1 MSEHAPAVATSLEPV
16 IGLEIHVQLGTRTKM
31 FCGNAVE
38 FGAEPN
44 THVCP
49 VCLGLPGALPVIN
62 GDAVRLAIRAGLGLN
77 CVIHETSVFARKN
90 YFYPD
95 LPKGYQITQ
104 FDRPICTGGYLDAGH
119 GAKADRLGSAP
130 DVEWKSGG
138 VEDRGDVRGDASD
151 AHRPLVR
158 SSTHPLDVTAE
169 GSAAVAP
176 PAGRVRIRRIHL
188 EEDAGKSIHDRLPGR
203 TAVDLNR
210 AGTPLCEIVTEP
222 DLRSPAQ
229 ARAFLTRLKQ
239 ILEYLE
245 VSDCDMEKGSL
256 RVDANVSV
264 RPVGT
269 DALGVK
275 TEVKNMNSFSN
286 VERALAFEIRRQ
298 TAEVEAGRAITQE
311 TLLWDAGR
319 GEARPMRS
327 KEESHDYRY
336 FPEPDLPPLVLE
348 EGQIERERAALPE
361 LPDARLHRF
370 VEAYG
375 LPAYDAEV
383 LTATR
388 PLADYYEAAAT
399 AAGNPK
405 AASNWVMG
413 EVLGWANQHQTPVEA
428 LAVKPEHIG
437 ELIRLVADGTL
448 SHNLARQVFEKSA
461 TTGRA
466 PGEIVRAEGLTQ
478 VRDTGQLETWADE
491 VVAANAEAAARY
503 RAGEAK
509 LLGFFMGEVM
519 KKSRGKA
526 DPRQATQALRERLSR
541 E

>member
-1 MSEHAPAVATSLEPV
+1 MSEHAPAVATSLEAV

-38 FGAEPN
+38 FGAQPN

-62 GDAVRLAIRAGLGLN
+62 ADAVRLAIRAGLGLN
-77 CVIHETSVFARKN
+77 CAIHETSVFARKN

-104 FDRPICTGGYLDAGH
+104 FDRPICTGGYLDAPT
-119 GAKADRLGSAP
+119 SAQAGGGGTP
-130 DVEWKSGG
+130 DGERRSVG
-138 VEDRGDVRGDASD
+138 VNDGGDVRGDASG
-151 AHRPLVR
+151 ALPTLLHSHTP
-158 SSTHPLDVTAE
+158 TLDLSAE
-169 GSAAVAP
+169 ASGAVAP

-319 GEARPMRS
+319 GKARPMRS

-348 EGQIERERAALPE
+348 EGQVERERAALPE

-388 PLADYYEAAAT
+388 ALADYYERAAA

-405 AASNWVMG
+405 TASNWVMG
-413 EVLGWANQHQTPVEA
+413 EVLGWANQHQMPVEA
-428 LAVKPEHIG
+428 LAVQPEHIG

-448 SHNLARQVFEKSA
+448 SHNLARQVFEKTA
-461 TTGRA
+461 ATGRA
-466 PGEIVRAEGLTQ
+466 PAEIVRAEGLAQ

-491 VVAANAEAAARY
+491 VIAANPDAAARY

-526 DPRQATQALRERLSR
+526 DPKQATQALRERLGR